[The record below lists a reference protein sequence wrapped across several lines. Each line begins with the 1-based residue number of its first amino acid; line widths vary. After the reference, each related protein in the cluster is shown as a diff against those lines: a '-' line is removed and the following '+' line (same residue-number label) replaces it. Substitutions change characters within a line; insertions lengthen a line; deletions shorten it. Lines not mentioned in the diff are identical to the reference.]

1 MRIKISKK
9 LKIAIG
15 SLLIATAIGITVFE
29 CLGNKSD
36 NGEKTLTVY
45 YVKDTAYFE
54 DALSSYK
61 ELNTKIVLNMVA
73 FETEEELSERLATD
87 MATGTGADVIL
98 LSDSTTLDVYKSCK
112 GDNFADLSSY
122 FSKDE
127 NYTDD
132 KYFKNIIENM
142 KTDGK
147 QYIVPFTFNFTA
159 YGMKKSV
166 ADKLQIEKIDSSMNY
181 TDFMKDVLSYQKQL
195 AGMETDGG
203 STVTSIGYGSGATM
217 GSMGQMMRSMGINMI
232 DENGNISITK
242 SEFQSISSVLKEIV
256 DQLAKNSQSSN
267 TTVTGLVKTGLDSSY
282 FYNGPVPVFFP
293 ILSSMLDSNYIDSL
307 IFTGVPST
315 GEVNG
320 YNASIKAFGVA
331 NNASKFKKEDYQL
344 LKYLMDYNYKIDFWA
359 DFGMSVNK
367 KEFNDIYYELQHGN
381 KKYDFS
387 GGNVFKTAPWSEET
401 KGYYDNLVNNIVT
414 SSLPNIQVENIVWE
428 NMKDYFMGT
437 EEFDK
442 CYDKMISQ
450 LKLYTQ
456 E

>member
-29 CLGNKSD
+29 CLGKKSD
-36 NGEKTLTVY
+36 AGVKTLVVY

-54 DALSSYK
+54 DALALYK
-61 ELNTKIVLNMVA
+61 QLNTKIVLNMVV
-73 FETEEELSERLATD
+73 FETQEELSDKLATD
-87 MATGTGADVIL
+87 MATGAGPDVIL

-127 NYTDD
+127 SYTDD
-132 KYFKNIIENM
+132 KYFKNVIENI

-159 YGMKKSV
+159 YGIKKSV
-166 ADKLQIEKIDSSMNY
+166 AEKLEIKNLDSSMNY
-181 TDFMKDVLSYQKQL
+181 TDFMNNVLSYQKQL
-195 AGMETDGG
+195 AGMENDGG
-203 STVTSIGYGSGATM
+203 STVTSIGYGSGSTM
-217 GSMGQMMRSMGINMI
+217 GPMSQMMRSMGINMI
-232 DENGNISITK
+232 DENGDITITK
-242 SEFQSISSVLKEIV
+242 SEFQSITSVLKEIV
-256 DQLAKNSQSSN
+256 DQMAKNTESPN
-267 TTVTGLVKTGLDSSY
+267 TTVTGLAKTGLDSSY

-293 ILSSMLDSNYIDSL
+293 ILSSMLVSNYNDSL

-315 GEVNG
+315 GEAKG

-331 NNASKFKKEDYQL
+331 NNASKYKKEDYQL
-344 LKYLMDYNYKIDFWA
+344 LKYLIDYNYKVDFWA
-359 DFGMSVNK
+359 DFGMAVNK

-381 KKYDFS
+381 KEYDFS
-387 GGNVFKTAPWSEET
+387 GVNIFMTAPWSEET
-401 KGYYDNLVNNIVT
+401 MEYYENLVNNIVT
-414 SSLPNIQVENIVWE
+414 SSLPNIKVENIVYE

-442 CYDKMISQ
+442 CYDKMMSQ
-450 LKLYTQ
+450 LKLYAQ